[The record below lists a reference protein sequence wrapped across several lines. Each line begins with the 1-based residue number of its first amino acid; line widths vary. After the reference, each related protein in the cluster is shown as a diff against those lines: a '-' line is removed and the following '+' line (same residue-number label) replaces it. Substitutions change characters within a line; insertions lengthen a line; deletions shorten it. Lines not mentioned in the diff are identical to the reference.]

1 MLESESEVSA
11 GVGVEVRVGFLE
23 LLKSE
28 LELFKPTKLPIDDD
42 GDDYIIYDNIGQ
54 KKPAMPNMPQFPLP
68 EEQTTLESVSM
79 NRAKEIDFKF
89 FKAMN
94 YSEDCPEYN
103 GYNTRLCREQG
114 HSVQPK
120 TRVVYLPMINQPPA
134 DPSTMMAAMLRA
146 KSVTENTGQKF
157 VVITADQQLY
167 RVAVHIMWENQTLFG
182 NVYLRLGGMHLLM
195 SYIG

>member
-1 MLESESEVSA
+1 
-11 GVGVEVRVGFLE
+11 
-23 LLKSE
+23 
-28 LELFKPTKLPIDDD
+28 
-42 GDDYIIYDNIGQ
+42 
-54 KKPAMPNMPQFPLP
+54 
-68 EEQTTLESVSM
+68 M
-79 NRAKEIDFKF
+79 ND
-89 FKAMN
+89 
-94 YSEDCPEYN
+94 SEDYPEYN
-103 GYNTRLCREQG
+103 TRFCREQG

-120 TRVVYLPMINQPPA
+120 TRVVYLPMINQPPT

-195 SYIG
+195 SYIGCVGSLMTGSGLLEVLNVTFAGVPIDFR